1 MKIDAQNE
9 LLQLQL
15 QNMVQALEGTSENS
29 EAFQMVYK
37 MLLETMQE
45 DSNVTSDLNIGALG
59 KKLTDSSDL
68 SNLSALSN
76 LTDLSS
82 QMDQTDPS
90 NTSDQMQMLYLYNL
104 INLQNSLLNTGDGT
118 ESPTRTGD
126 FLGTNNMPSSGQTY
140 NSAYSAYNMNNMNN
154 TNNTDSSFNA
164 SSIDASIKAA
174 ITEASEKYGVEKSLI
189 SAVIRQE
196 SSFNPNAV
204 SSAGAIGLMQLM
216 PATATGLGV
225 TDPFNI
231 EQNVD
236 GGTRY
241 LRQLIDRYGS
251 TEMALAAYNAGSGT
265 IRARGVQGPEDLV
278 KMPAETRNFVQ
289 NVMSYYTGR
298 SA

>member
-1 MKIDAQNE
+1 MKINAQNE
-9 LLQLQL
+9 LLQLQI

-37 MLLETMQE
+37 MLLETIQE
-45 DSNVTSDLNIGALG
+45 DSNITS
-59 KKLTDSSDL
+59 
-68 SNLSALSN
+68 
-76 LTDLSS
+76 DLSS
-82 QMDQTDPS
+82 QTNQTEQSDS
-90 NTSDQMQMLYLYNL
+90 SDQMQMLYLYNL

-118 ESPTRTGD
+118 ESLIRTRD
-126 FLGTNNMPSSGQTY
+126 FLGTNNMTSSGQTY
-140 NSAYSAYNMNNMNN
+140 SSAYSAYNMNN

-174 ITEASEKYGVEKSLI
+174 ITGASEKYGVEKSLI

-216 PATATGLGV
+216 PATASGLGV

-289 NVMSYYTGR
+289 NVMNYYTVSKEAATYSG
-298 SA
+298 SP